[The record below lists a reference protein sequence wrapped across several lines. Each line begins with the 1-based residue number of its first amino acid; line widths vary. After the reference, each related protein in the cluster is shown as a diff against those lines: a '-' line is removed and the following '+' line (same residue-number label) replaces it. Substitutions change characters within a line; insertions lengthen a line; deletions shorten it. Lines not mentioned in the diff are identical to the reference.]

1 MKGVLI
7 YSYICP
13 KCRLIRAIIGALD
26 IKQRIGYLKWQQA
39 KNGILIQYYGSR
51 NDVPYNYMFLKANG
65 SLYEGVA
72 AIPFIIGSLLG
83 R

>member
-13 KCRLIRAIIGALD
+13 KLPFNTGDYWCFRYKTED
-26 IKQRIGYLKWQQA
+26 RILEMATGQ
-39 KNGILIQYYGSR
+39 NGILIQYYGSR